1 MKKFGLI
8 GYPLGHSFSRNYFN
22 NKFLEEGITDCT
34 YSNFEIKSIDALTA
48 ILKDKELLGLNVTIP
63 YKQTVIPF
71 LHNPDQVVKIT
82 GACNCI
88 HIAAQKLS
96 GFNTDVTGFEKS
108 LMEKWRPEDRRAI
121 ILGTGGSSKA
131 VAYVLS
137 KQGIEYLFVSR
148 KPDGSSNCIRY
159 EDLTEK
165 LISEHSLI
173 VNCTPLGMHPEI
185 DAFPPFPYQFL
196 TREHY
201 LFDLIY
207 NPPKTLF
214 LQKGETCGARI
225 KNGADML
232 KIQAEASWDIWNSGS
247 GR

>member
-22 NKFLEEGITDCT
+22 NKFLEEAITDCT
-34 YSNFEIKSIDALTA
+34 YSNFEIKSIDAITA

-63 YKQTVIPF
+63 YKQAVIPF
-71 LHNPDQVVKIT
+71 LHNLDEVVKIT

-88 HIAAQKLS
+88 HIAEQKLS

-108 LMEKWRPEDRRAI
+108 LMEKWRPEDCRAI

-148 KPDGSSNCIRY
+148 KPDGSPDCIKY

-173 VNCTPLGMHPEI
+173 INCTPLGMHPEI

-214 LQKGETCGARI
+214 LTKGEAAGART

-232 KIQAEASWDIWNSGS
+232 KIQAEASWEIWNSGS